1 MHQTNEMNR
10 KSLVLKREAR
20 CAAGVAVRE
29 YFMGEGE
36 CKLSLKG
43 QTELKQIKNNSNS
56 DSNNDNECLLNAKNT
71 VKNNIT

>member
-1 MHQTNEMNR
+1 MC
-10 KSLVLKREAR
+10 SR
-20 CAAGVAVRE
+20 CSSQGIH
-29 YFMGEGE
+29 FMEEGE

-43 QTELKQIKNNSNS
+43 QTELKQINNNSNS